1 MIAISNYYSQII
13 VRSKDKD
20 LVKVQ
25 QNYLIKM
32 YGMTMED
39 INVLDK
45 MADRIRKRWIKL
57 QQKPKLLNR
66 VDQFKKRCIENEIQA
81 YQLNFERI
89 SKRIR
94 EFNESVSHKIIQ
106 CNTQLEYDEIDSDSN
121 YKNSENESPTELN
134 NEENSNGNLSD
145 DGSEKKR
152 AMLPIPYLCCN
163 EIH

>member
-1 MIAISNYYSQII
+1 MIAIRNYYSQII

-57 QQKPKLLNR
+57 QQKLKLLNR
-66 VDQFKKRCIENEIQA
+66 IV
-81 YQLNFERI
+81 
-89 SKRIR
+89 
-94 EFNESVSHKIIQ
+94 
-106 CNTQLEYDEIDSDSN
+106 TT
-121 YKNSENESPTELN
+121 NSENESPIESDD
-134 NEENSNGNLSD
+134 EENSDGNLSD
-145 DGSEKKR
+145 DGSEKERQCYQYHTHVVMKYIKYAIIKLTLIR
-152 AMLPIPYLCCN
+152 NISQNYDEQTA
-163 EIH
+163 EKH